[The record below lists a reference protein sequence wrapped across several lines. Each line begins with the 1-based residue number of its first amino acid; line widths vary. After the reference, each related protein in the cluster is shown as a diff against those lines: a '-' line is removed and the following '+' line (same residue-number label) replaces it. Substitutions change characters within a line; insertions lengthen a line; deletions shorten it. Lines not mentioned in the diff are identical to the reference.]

1 MMKCLP
7 TKYHWQAIKNEEVVV
22 VHLRAFSLYF
32 MNLNT
37 KLIFRVV
44 KLINEFSYQC
54 KKVFGVDLC

>member
-1 MMKCLP
+1 
-7 TKYHWQAIKNEEVVV
+7 
-22 VHLRAFSLYF
+22 

-37 KLIFRVV
+37 KLIYRVV